1 MNKNFKRI
9 LAYMIDMVIVSIIVY
24 GLTNIKQINFQ
35 LENYKKTYKQYEKT
49 VEKYQDLEYE
59 YEDAKEDY
67 EGSALA

>member
-35 LENYKKTYKQYEKT
+35 LENYKKHINSMKKQLKST
-49 VEKYQDLEYE
+49 KI
-59 YEDAKEDY
+59 
-67 EGSALA
+67 